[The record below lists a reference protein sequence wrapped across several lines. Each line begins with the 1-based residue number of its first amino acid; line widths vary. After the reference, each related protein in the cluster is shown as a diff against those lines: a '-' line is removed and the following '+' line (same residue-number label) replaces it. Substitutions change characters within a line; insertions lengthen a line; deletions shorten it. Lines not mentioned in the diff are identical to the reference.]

1 MKLFLASFFY
11 FYFSKARLLPAMQNH
26 YPIGKIFFPNREK
39 KACQTCSVSHPP
51 PAYTNIRAREEK
63 FLKHRVC
70 RHLVRAVSKRGQKPI
85 CSVPSP
91 NRGTSNRIY
100 YGVGTDQALPKP
112 GLGPYSGTG
121 KKPLIPPFIPPHEQ
135 LHPTGQN
142 FLSHE
147 LKIAGYGDEKTSK
160 FSPVFLPY
168 SASFPYL

>member
-1 MKLFLASFFY
+1 MKLFLASFFTFILARQGFFLQCKITTLLEKY
-11 FYFSKARLLPAMQNH
+11 FFL
-26 YPIGKIFFPNREK
+26 IGK
-39 KACQTCSVSHPP
+39 KACQTCSASHPP
-51 PAYTNIRAREEK
+51 PAYTNIRTREEK
-63 FLKHRVC
+63 LLKHRGC
-70 RHLVRAVSKRGQKPI
+70 QHLVRAVSKRGQKPI

-100 YGVGTDQALPKP
+100 YGVGTDQVLPNP

-121 KKPLIPPFIPPHEQ
+121 KKPLIPPFISPHEQ